1 LTQDDA
7 DDLVPFLDVRIIGSS
22 LAALFCA
29 IGKRRVWL
37 PRLHV
42 VGKLWQ
48 RGDRGT
54 LLIRRWVALDRR
66 LAIPRPVVAV
76 RLVGPPSVSRRRS
89 PWCRPRPGNREAHRG
104 D

>member
-1 LTQDDA
+1 MTEDDA
-7 DDLVPFLDVRIIGSS
+7 DGLVPFLDVRVIASS
-22 LAALFCA
+22 VPALFCA

-37 PRLHV
+37 PRFHIS
-42 VGKLWQ
+42 GKLWR

-66 LAIPRPVVAV
+66 LAVPSPVVAV
-76 RLVGPPSVSRRRS
+76 RLVGPPSASRRRS
-89 PWCRPRPGNREAHRG
+89 PWRSPGPGGREAHRG